1 MDSHPGTLVVLR
13 PPASNT
19 SAPLYNKK
27 KLAIFISLTHFFFSL
42 LISNSIQQRARTKQ
56 TNEDTLRYFSRRG
69 EYITRTR
76 TRTHSPSELGI
87 ISTPNNCVCMCVCAQ
102 DNESSHGRSEKYKE
116 STSNDMLY
124 SVVLFSVRRTNIGF
138 PLCASVVCVQYYY
151 FCFLFFYITS
161 LRFILIV
168 FIYICVVC
176 TSHLFRLPL
185 ELTDFFSPSNCMGTN
200 SLTHQ
205 TH

>member
-1 MDSHPGTLVVLR
+1 MKTRCVILADGANTLHAHAHAHTLQVNL
-13 PPASNT
+13 ASF
-19 SAPLYNKK
+19 PL
-27 KLAIFISLTHFFFSL
+27 
-42 LISNSIQQRARTKQ
+42 Q
-56 TNEDTLRYFSRRG
+56 
-69 EYITRTR
+69 
-76 TRTHSPSELGI
+76 I
-87 ISTPNNCVCMCVCAQ
+87 IVCVCVCAQ